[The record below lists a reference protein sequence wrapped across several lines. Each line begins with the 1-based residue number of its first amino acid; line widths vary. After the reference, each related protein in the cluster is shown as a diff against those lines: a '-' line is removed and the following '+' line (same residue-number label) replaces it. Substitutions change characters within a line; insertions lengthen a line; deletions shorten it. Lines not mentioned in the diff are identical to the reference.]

1 MSAVAPEWQPTAC
14 ILCECNCGIE
24 VQLDGR
30 HLARIRGDKAHPAS
44 QGYTCNKA
52 MRLDHYQN
60 GRHRLTTPLRRRA
73 DGEFEEIDWDTAIA
87 EIAARFTA
95 LRDEHGGETIFYY
108 GGGGQGN
115 HLGGAYS
122 RAFLSAVGAR
132 YRSGALAQEKM
143 GEGWVDAH
151 LYGGH
156 TRGDFEH
163 AEVAVFVGKNPWQS
177 QSFPRA
183 RVTLRELA
191 RDRDRAL
198 IVIDPVL
205 TETAAMA
212 DIHLRVRP
220 GTDAWCLAALLGVVV
235 QDELID
241 EPFLDEHT
249 RGGEAVLGALRELP
263 VAEYARRCGV
273 DESLI
278 RVAARRIAS
287 AQSVSTFEDLG
298 VQQAPNSTLCSYL
311 NKLLW
316 LLTGNYAKPGAMHL
330 HSWLAPLARYDTSA
344 PKTPVTGTSII
355 GGLVPCNVIAE
366 EILTDHPA
374 RMRAMLIE
382 SSNPAH
388 SLADSKRFVQAL
400 DALELVVVIDVA
412 MTETARHAD
421 YVLPAASQFEKYEA
435 TFFNLEFPR
444 NTFHLR
450 APLLEPLPGTLPEP
464 EIYARLL
471 RALDVVPSS
480 LIDSL
485 RVAAADGR
493 ARFAEAFVQATMSD
507 RRIAGL
513 ASYLLYETLGPA
525 LPDGAASAAALWGL
539 AHRCALKYPDAL
551 RRAGHVDGEALFD
564 AMLSGRSGITLTLD
578 DYEDAW
584 AYVAHPDKR
593 IALEI
598 PELLDEIRGLSAD
611 PPRYTT
617 DELPLVLSAG
627 ERRANTANTIIRDPS
642 WRKRDPGGALRI
654 SPADAGELGLQSGG
668 RARIITAAGSAE
680 TLVEITDAMQPGHVS
695 LPNGQGVD
703 YPDEHG
709 EPVLTGVPAN
719 ELTSLQWRD
728 RLAATPWHKHV
739 PARVEAI

>member
-1 MSAVAPEWQPTAC
+1 MSV
-14 ILCECNCGIE
+14 
-24 VQLDGR
+24 
-30 HLARIRGDKAHPAS
+30 
-44 QGYTCNKA
+44 
-52 MRLDHYQN
+52 
-60 GRHRLTTPLRRRA
+60 
-73 DGEFEEIDWDTAIA
+73 
-87 EIAARFTA
+87 
-95 LRDEHGGETIFYY
+95 
-108 GGGGQGN
+108 
-115 HLGGAYS
+115 
-122 RAFLSAVGAR
+122 
-132 YRSGALAQEKM
+132 
-143 GEGWVDAH
+143 
-151 LYGGH
+151 
-156 TRGDFEH
+156 
-163 AEVAVFVGKNPWQS
+163 
-177 QSFPRA
+177 
-183 RVTLRELA
+183 
-191 RDRDRAL
+191 
-198 IVIDPVL
+198 
-205 TETAAMA
+205 
-212 DIHLRVRP
+212 
-220 GTDAWCLAALLGVVV
+220 
-235 QDELID
+235 
-241 EPFLDEHT
+241 
-249 RGGEAVLGALRELP
+249 
-263 VAEYARRCGV
+263 
-273 DESLI
+273 
-278 RVAARRIAS
+278 
-287 AQSVSTFEDLG
+287 
-298 VQQAPNSTLCSYL
+298 
-311 NKLLW
+311 
-316 LLTGNYAKPGAMHL
+316 
-330 HSWLAPLARYDTSA
+330 
-344 PKTPVTGTSII
+344 
-355 GGLVPCNVIAE
+355 
-366 EILTDHPA
+366 
-374 RMRAMLIE
+374 
-382 SSNPAH
+382 
-388 SLADSKRFVQAL
+388 
-400 DALELVVVIDVA
+400 
-412 MTETARHAD
+412 
-421 YVLPAASQFEKYEA
+421 
-435 TFFNLEFPR
+435 
-444 NTFHLR
+444 
-450 APLLEPLPGTLPEP
+450 
-464 EIYARLL
+464 
-471 RALDVVPSS
+471 
-480 LIDSL
+480 
-485 RVAAADGR
+485 
-493 ARFAEAFVQATMSD
+493 